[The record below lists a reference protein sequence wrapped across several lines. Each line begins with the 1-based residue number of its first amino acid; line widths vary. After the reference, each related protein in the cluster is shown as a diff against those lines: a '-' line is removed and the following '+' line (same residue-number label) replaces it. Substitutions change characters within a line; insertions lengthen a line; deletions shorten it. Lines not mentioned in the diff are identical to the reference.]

1 MRKKKTEKEKR
12 RRRKEKTQKKRGGG
26 LTFGGWGVSSSVL
39 RTWVTLPVRVMRPL
53 LYWTQ
58 RPEEVGG
65 GGRGE
70 KGGGEFFFLR
80 SLSRI
85 SRISSLALLEGSSER
100 KNTAKRRLFR
110 LLLFFSLPLSLPLFL
125 SPSSSPTVMCLL
137 WRASSSWAFEGVT
150 ICFLFFVFG
159 KRERERDRENR

>member
-1 MRKKKTEKEKR
+1 MR
-12 RRRKEKTQKKRGGG
+12 
-26 LTFGGWGVSSSVL
+26 
-39 RTWVTLPVRVMRPL
+39 
-53 LYWTQ
+53 
-58 RPEEVGG
+58 
-65 GGRGE
+65 RGE
-70 KGGGEFFFLR
+70 VSFFFLR